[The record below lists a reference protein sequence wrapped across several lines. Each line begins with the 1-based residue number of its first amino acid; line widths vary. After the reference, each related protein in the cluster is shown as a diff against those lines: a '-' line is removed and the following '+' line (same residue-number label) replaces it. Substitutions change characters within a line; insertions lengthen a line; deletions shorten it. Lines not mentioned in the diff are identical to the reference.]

1 VKPWYRIGVA
11 VLVCLG
17 LSGCYFTSQNPLPQ
31 KPEVDKELLGGW
43 RAVADQKNPSADGYA
58 VFVRDQDGWLEV
70 LLMERYYES
79 SEIYRGFCSE
89 IKGEKYLNV
98 KKVNFGKSGQQ
109 ADLDANFYLLHYRIV
124 GRKRLEI
131 SLLNETLFKQAVK
144 TRQLAGH
151 LSPKED
157 EFTLTCTTDQLV
169 AFLSRQK
176 PTELLGEPMTPM
188 EKTDQLPK
196 DENPQR

>member
-1 VKPWYRIGVA
+1 VKPAYWIGIA
-11 VLVCLG
+11 LLVWLG
-17 LSGCYFTSQNPLPQ
+17 LSGCYFTSKNPLPL

-43 RAVADQKNPSADGYA
+43 RALADQKNPTADGYA
-58 VFVRDQDGWLEV
+58 VFVKDQNGWLEV

-79 SEIYRGFCSE
+79 GEIYRGFCSE

-98 KKVNFGKSGQQ
+98 KKVNFGKGGQQ

-124 GRKRLEI
+124 ARKRLEI
-131 SLLNETLFKQAVK
+131 SMLNETLFKQAVK
-144 TRQLAGH
+144 TRQLAGR

-157 EFTLTCTTDQLV
+157 DFTLTCPTNQLV

-176 PTELLGEPMTPM
+176 PAELLGEPMTPM
-188 EKTDQLPK
+188 EKTDQLPQSEK
-196 DENPQR
+196 P